1 MLNKLYKYSFLFVL
15 TSLTSIAFGQQ
26 ETKTIY
32 VDSTNRLF
40 VSPTAPVN
48 IYVGTTPDG
57 VNAVKLIG
65 IDKKGAPLYWN
76 GHGLV
81 QMTHLDLYI
90 GRKIKFVLFA
100 DGVPPQSKLL
110 FNKSTQKESKD
121 MLYLSGGSI
130 VEITA
135 TDADAGLNKTF
146 ISVNGEPYKEYTE
159 PVIFDKEGM
168 YEIKV
173 YSLDNLGNKEDEVTR
188 RFIVDS
194 TPPTSTL
201 SIDGDKD
208 ENTLSGRAILSLTA
222 IDSFG
227 LSDIKYKLDS
237 AEIAIYQKPIQ
248 TARINEG
255 EHTLTWF
262 ATDKVGNIE
271 SEQTFTFFVDK
282 TPPMVFEE
290 IVGNSYMVGNKE
302 FSSGRSQLKVAAVDN
317 KAGVKEIFYSLNN
330 GEFIKY
336 EKPVLLSD
344 IMGTMNVKSYAVDN
358 VNNRSQSGA
367 STESFS
373 MPTIDI
379 TGPTLTY
386 KLDGPKFLQRD
397 TMWIGPSTKIHINA
411 KDNEAGVSRV
421 VYSINKSAET
431 DYSTPFTIEQ
441 NGHFLLK
448 CTGFDNVDNLN
459 FLSFEVGVDNV
470 APEIFCHF
478 SVKPYKQVIEN
489 NETIDVYSSDTKIF
503 LAATDNL
510 SGEVTINYI
519 IDQGKPIAY
528 RNPIEKLTSGKTYK
542 LNISVVDKLGNKTEE
557 SIKFKVE

>member
-1 MLNKLYKYSFLFVL
+1 MLKLYRYSFTCAFTLL
-15 TSLTSIAFGQQ
+15 TATTFGQQ

-48 IYVGTTPDG
+48 MYVGTTPNG
-57 VNAVKLIG
+57 ANAVKLIG
-65 IDKKGAPLYWN
+65 IDKKGDPLYWN
-76 GHGLV
+76 GHGPK

-90 GRKIKFVLFA
+90 GRKIKFELFA

-110 FNKSTQKESKD
+110 FNKSAQKDSKD
-121 MLYLSGGSI
+121 ILYLSGGSI

-135 TDADAGLNKTF
+135 ADADAGLNKTF
-146 ISVNGEPYKEYTE
+146 ISVNGEPYNEYTQ
-159 PVIFDKEGM
+159 PIVFDREGM

-173 YSLDNLGNKEDEVTR
+173 YSVDNLGNKEEEVTR

-201 SIDGDKD
+201 SIEGDKH
-208 ENTLSGRAILSLTA
+208 ESTLSGRAILSLTA
-222 IDSFG
+222 VDSFG
-227 LSDIKYKLDS
+227 VNNIKFKIDS
-237 AEIAIYQKPIQ
+237 SEFAVYQKPIQ

-255 EHTLTWF
+255 EHVLTWF

-271 SEQTFTFFVDK
+271 REQTFTFFVDK

-290 IVGNSYMVGNKE
+290 IVGNSYMIGNKE

-344 IMGTMNVKSYAVDN
+344 IMGTMNVKSYAVDK

-386 KLDGPKFLQRD
+386 KLDGPKFLLRD
-397 TMWIGPSTKIHINA
+397 TMWIGSSTKIHINA

-431 DYSTPFTIEQ
+431 DYSAPFSIEQ
-441 NGHFLLK
+441 NGYFIVK

-470 APEIFCHF
+470 APEVFYHF
-478 SVKPYKQVIEN
+478 SVKPYKQVTEN
-489 NETIDVYSSDTKIF
+489 NETIDVYSSDVKIF

-510 SGEVTINYI
+510 SGEVSINYI
-519 IDQGKPIAY
+519 TDQGKLTEY
-528 RNPIEKLTSGKTYK
+528 RNPIEKLISGKNYTIT
-542 LNISVVDKLGNKTEE
+542 ISVVDRLGNKTEK
-557 SIKFKVE
+557 SIKFKIE